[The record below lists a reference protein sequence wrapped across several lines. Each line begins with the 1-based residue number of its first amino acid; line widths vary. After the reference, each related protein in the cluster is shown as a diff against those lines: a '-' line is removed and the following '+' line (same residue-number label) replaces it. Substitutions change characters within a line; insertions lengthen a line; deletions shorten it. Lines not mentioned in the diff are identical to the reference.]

1 MRLTMQ
7 FAKASE
13 LTFDPRA
20 QMAEIF
26 AEGFYDQGIK
36 FFSKDKAKLA
46 RAFAH
51 MFILDGFYV
60 ALDGQTIMGFVGV
73 AEKKPPPI
81 KLDKRI
87 LIRGLGFLRGRLAYW
102 GLNRFSVNN
111 PYPFDMDT
119 QTASIEFVATAPA
132 YRGRGVATQ
141 LLTHA
146 MQDFAFKKYVLEVVD
161 TNPGAISVYEKLG
174 FVEFQRKPSPA
185 PKRSGFNYFIY
196 MQRG

>member
-1 MRLTMQ
+1 MRATMQ
-7 FAKASE
+7 LAKASD
-13 LTFDPRA
+13 LPFNPRA

-26 AEGFYDQGIK
+26 TEGFYDQGIK

-60 ALDGQTIMGFVGV
+60 AHDGENIMGFVGV

-81 KLDKRI
+81 KLNKRT
-87 LIRGLGFLRGRLAYW
+87 LTHELGFFRGWLAYW
-102 GLNRFSVNN
+102 GLNRFSINN
-111 PYPFDMDT
+111 PYPFEMDA

-132 YRGRGVATQ
+132 YRGRGVASQ

-146 MQDFAFKKYVLEVVD
+146 MQDFVFNKYVLEVVD
-161 TNPGAISVYEKLG
+161 TNPGAISVYKKLG

-185 PKRSGFNYFIY
+185 PKRSGFNYFVY
-196 MQRG
+196 MRRE